1 MPQVEKL
8 FVFLASPSDVLTE
21 RRIVEEVIAELNRTV
36 APEKGV
42 VLQTVRWENDAGLRQ
57 CLRFRENKILS
68 LVRLG
73 PGPTGIDLGLRLVQ
87 LRRSDTRSRRRAIM
101 DKPSTKTHQMFVEFS
116 NQVFADGELSA
127 KMKAII
133 SVAVVHVTQSPG
145 CTEAHVRHALQLG
158 ATREE
163 LIEAAWVAASMR
175 AAPPSRTCGRCFPNL
190 FPKFR

>member
-1 MPQVEKL
+1 
-8 FVFLASPSDVLTE
+8 
-21 RRIVEEVIAELNRTV
+21 
-36 APEKGV
+36 
-42 VLQTVRWENDAGLRQ
+42 
-57 CLRFRENKILS
+57 
-68 LVRLG
+68 
-73 PGPTGIDLGLRLVQ
+73 
-87 LRRSDTRSRRRAIM
+87 M

-145 CTEAHVRHALQLG
+145 CTEAHVQHALQLG

-175 AAPPSRTCGRCFPNL
+175 AGAAFTHMRSM